1 MFPTDEA
8 CRRYLAE
15 LRWPE
20 GFRCPRCQN
29 PKAWPVRA
37 GRLWHCAACGH
48 QTSVTAGTLFQD
60 TRTPLTTWFRAMWWV
75 TTPKSGMSAVDA
87 QRLLGLRSYTTA
99 WTWLHKLRRA
109 MVRPGRD
116 RLIGRV
122 EVDET
127 YWGAAEAGV
136 RGRQL
141 VDKLLVAV
149 AVEQVGRRGLGR
161 IRLRQIPDASAASL
175 EAFVKGPQQ
184 PPLEQPHHA
193 VHPRQQVPAR
203 GFSLHPCA
211 MSICGL
217 HQPSVRLPPVSVDGA
232 AGFDRFLHERLKT
245 GRRRVRNLPQP
256 NAPQP

>member
-8 CRRYLAE
+8 CRRYLAG
-15 LRWPE
+15 LRGRE
-20 GFRCPRCQN
+20 GFGCRRCQN

-116 RLIGRV
+116 RLSGCV

-127 YWGAAEAGV
+127 FYGGEEAGV
-136 RGRQL
+136 RGSQTGNKSL
-141 VDKLLVAV
+141 MCIAAQEDGA
-149 AVEQVGRRGLGR
+149 GIGR
-161 IRLRQIPDASAASL
+161 IRMRRIPDASAESL
-175 EAFVKGPQQ
+175 MPFIEEAIELG
-184 PPLEQPHHA
+184 
-193 VHPRQQVPAR
+193 
-203 GFSLHPCA
+203 
-211 MSICGL
+211 
-217 HQPSVRLPPVSVDGA
+217 SVIHTDGW
-232 AGFDRFLHERLKT
+232 L
-245 GRRRVRNLPQP
+245 
-256 NAPQP
+256 